1 MPSAIRPPL
10 QTGTPTRLAV
20 KPDQPLSVQEFL
32 RSLKKSTRP
41 LPTPKR
47 LEAPQDNTLTS
58 RQLTVQGF
66 LHSLRKP
73 VTPTCHEDLSSID
86 SAAGVL
92 GPGLLDPPES
102 ILNDISSEQVLSPLP
117 EANRPQSPN
126 PKGSDEKDVSMKM
139 PKVVRTYAKKTK
151 QVLTVRQDSASLFL
165 TQSSTR
171 DGAPLDGVVHDGS
184 GAPIDQAASREIPRI
199 QPAKKPTSVVLRKRK
214 RQPQQDDEEIRQ
226 EDHSEDDA
234 DMVMGEKKKRTKRKK
249 RRAPV
254 NELALVTKPPS
265 HEVSPVIAQEAYDS
279 DNAIHLLNGYPDEQ
293 VSPASSSP
301 SCERSRKPMRAN
313 IGKPVTRIRQQIV
326 IPQREVLAREGFKFP
341 PITPRVTKSPG
352 WRMGSGFDGITLE
365 PSTNRRSQTSRN
377 RKIRHATTPYFLGRP
392 LPKLELSGKSYSIRK
407 SVGQTGISNRQNDPA
422 GPLETRK
429 HQPVR
434 ELGEANGTVED
445 GPPHSAGKTGRK
457 TAFEQVGSSTA
468 LLRPPTEKDQ
478 PRTVSSSHPNSIF
491 KEPIQRHQTQ
501 NKDPETSRAIR
512 VPSKSERHG
521 WLKRRNV
528 DFAIA
533 DEDEEEQ
540 LLLHTKRPSVHARER
555 GRAIVRNGLDTYLED
570 TAQGSDF
577 EDEILDIQSS
587 DCPPEPPPSSESEAD
602 FPTSP
607 LHAKGLSMQNAG
619 HHIEVPR
626 TSEVPETQERLQES
640 IELDHTRVASL
651 DLGLYSHHRPAT
663 TLDSGKYFS
672 KAVQQLDSPV
682 ERPRAITRR
691 KSRREPDQDVRG
703 SQVMFGTQKG
713 AHHVNFMITGE
724 ERSRKQEGSLELG
737 VTPRLKR
744 KMSNVPFRPPFK
756 ESL

>member
-73 VTPTCHEDLSSID
+73 VTPTCKSAETAEAPKLQPIASTGHEDLSSID

-234 DMVMGEKKKRTKRKK
+234 DMVIGEKKKRTKRKK

-265 HEVSPVIAQEAYDS
+265 HEVSPVIAQVRTPFGH
-279 DNAIHLLNGYPDEQ
+279 HLN
-293 VSPASSSP
+293 
-301 SCERSRKPMRAN
+301 
-313 IGKPVTRIRQQIV
+313 
-326 IPQREVLAREGFKFP
+326 
-341 PITPRVTKSPG
+341 
-352 WRMGSGFDGITLE
+352 
-365 PSTNRRSQTSRN
+365 
-377 RKIRHATTPYFLGRP
+377 
-392 LPKLELSGKSYSIRK
+392 LSI
-407 SVGQTGISNRQNDPA
+407 
-422 GPLETRK
+422 
-429 HQPVR
+429 
-434 ELGEANGTVED
+434 
-445 GPPHSAGKTGRK
+445 
-457 TAFEQVGSSTA
+457 
-468 LLRPPTEKDQ
+468 
-478 PRTVSSSHPNSIF
+478 
-491 KEPIQRHQTQ
+491 
-501 NKDPETSRAIR
+501 
-512 VPSKSERHG
+512 
-521 WLKRRNV
+521 
-528 DFAIA
+528 
-533 DEDEEEQ
+533 
-540 LLLHTKRPSVHARER
+540 
-555 GRAIVRNGLDTYLED
+555 
-570 TAQGSDF
+570 
-577 EDEILDIQSS
+577 
-587 DCPPEPPPSSESEAD
+587 
-602 FPTSP
+602 
-607 LHAKGLSMQNAG
+607 GLS
-619 HHIEVPR
+619 VC
-626 TSEVPETQERLQES
+626 
-640 IELDHTRVASL
+640 RV
-651 DLGLYSHHRPAT
+651 YC
-663 TLDSGKYFS
+663 
-672 KAVQQLDSPV
+672 
-682 ERPRAITRR
+682 
-691 KSRREPDQDVRG
+691 
-703 SQVMFGTQKG
+703 
-713 AHHVNFMITGE
+713 
-724 ERSRKQEGSLELG
+724 
-737 VTPRLKR
+737 
-744 KMSNVPFRPPFK
+744 
-756 ESL
+756 